1 MRFMRFA
8 RHLLLFAA
16 AVSLYA
22 QALSN
27 RRAPSFSLPD
37 STLRQHDILD
47 YRGTWLL
54 IDFTETSP
62 AKCKELSVKLEAVK
76 KKYGVK
82 VNVLSIVLAPPETQA
97 TVAKLVAETR
107 MTTPVLFDSSQVAIA
122 SSACAPRLDS
132 PTSALRAGSTSRG
145 CSGIPRFPKPK
156 VASPILAGGAS
167 DSGGLAS
174 LLVPPVIA
182 GGLVPTPTVQ
192 TSGMTRTAAINCSR
206 SRLV

>member
-1 MRFMRFA
+1 MRLA
-8 RHLLLFAA
+8 RHLLLLVV
-16 AVSLYA
+16 AVSLSA
-22 QALSN
+22 QGLSN

-54 IDFTETSP
+54 IDFTETNP

-97 TVAKLVAETR
+97 SVAKLVAETK

-122 SSACAPRLDS
+122 YFKATPQNPAFDS
-132 PTSALRAGSTSRG
+132 PHL
-145 CSGIPRFPKPK
+145 F
-156 VASPILAGGAS
+156 
-167 DSGGLAS
+167 
-174 LLVPPVIA
+174 
-182 GGLVPTPTVQ
+182 
-192 TSGMTRTAAINCSR
+192 AINPNGMIVKDWTQPATMSPGFLTELDQLITG
-206 SRLV
+206 SPAKK

>member
-1 MRFMRFA
+1 MPVRILVFLM
-8 RHLLLFAA
+8 AA
-16 AVSLYA
+16 LSLAA
-22 QALSN
+22 QGLSN

-54 IDFTETSP
+54 LDFTETSP

-97 TVAKLVAETR
+97 TVAKLVAETK

-122 SSACAPRLDS
+122 YFKATPQNPSFDS
-132 PTSALRAGSTSRG
+132 PHLFAINPNGMIVKDWTQPATATPAFLAELDQLIAGS
-145 CSGIPRFPKPK
+145 
-156 VASPILAGGAS
+156 
-167 DSGGLAS
+167 
-174 LLVPPVIA
+174 
-182 GGLVPTPTVQ
+182 
-192 TSGMTRTAAINCSR
+192 AAQK
-206 SRLV
+206 

>member
-1 MRFMRFA
+1 MPVRILVFLM
-8 RHLLLFAA
+8 AA
-16 AVSLYA
+16 LSLAA
-22 QALSN
+22 QGLSN

-54 IDFTETSP
+54 LDFTETSP

-97 TVAKLVAETR
+97 TVAKLVAETK

-122 SSACAPRLDS
+122 YFKATPQNPSFDS
-132 PTSALRAGSTSRG
+132 PHLFAINPNGMIVKDWTQPATATPGFLAELDQLIAGS
-145 CSGIPRFPKPK
+145 
-156 VASPILAGGAS
+156 
-167 DSGGLAS
+167 
-174 LLVPPVIA
+174 
-182 GGLVPTPTVQ
+182 
-192 TSGMTRTAAINCSR
+192 AAQK
-206 SRLV
+206 

>member
-1 MRFMRFA
+1 MRFA
-8 RHLLLFAA
+8 RHLLMLAA
-16 AVSLYA
+16 AVSLSA
-22 QALSN
+22 QGLSN

-54 IDFTETSP
+54 IDFTETNP

-97 TVAKLVAETR
+97 SVAKLVAETK

-122 SSACAPRLDS
+122 YFKATPQNPAFDS
-132 PTSALRAGSTSRG
+132 PHLFAINPNGMIVKDWTQPATMSPAFLAELDQLIAGS
-145 CSGIPRFPKPK
+145 PAKK
-156 VASPILAGGAS
+156 
-167 DSGGLAS
+167 
-174 LLVPPVIA
+174 
-182 GGLVPTPTVQ
+182 
-192 TSGMTRTAAINCSR
+192 
-206 SRLV
+206 